1 MGHVLRAT
9 EVKEVSPMSEARSSS
24 PRSTLG
30 LPAAL
35 GLLAVLVA
43 VAAFGVTSAFAA
55 DGTTTGGRNSND
67 PGAAYVQS
75 GGDDGEAPDGGC
87 PGRGSGSEQSSDA

>member
-1 MGHVLRAT
+1 
-9 EVKEVSPMSEARSSS
+9 MSEARSSS
-24 PRSTLG
+24 PRSALG

-55 DGTTTGGRNSND
+55 DGTTTGGRNSNH
-67 PGAAYVQS
+67 PGAAYVQN
-75 GGDDGEAPDGGC
+75 GGEDGADSDDGCPD
-87 PGRGSGSEQSSDA
+87 RGSGSEQSSDA